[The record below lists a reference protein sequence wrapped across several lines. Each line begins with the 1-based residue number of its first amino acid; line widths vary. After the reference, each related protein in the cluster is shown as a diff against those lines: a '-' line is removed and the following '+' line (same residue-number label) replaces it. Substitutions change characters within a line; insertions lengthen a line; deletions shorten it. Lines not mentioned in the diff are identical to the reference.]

1 MPADDRARIADAERA
16 AGRVLRDALE
26 AHACVALWIVLSA
39 TVIVFNKYILT
50 TYGFPYPIAL
60 TMMHMGFC
68 SAVAFVLVR
77 VVRVVPPSEGM
88 TRETYGKRVAPI
100 AGLFAV
106 SLWASNTAYVYLSVA
121 YIQMLKALSP
131 VTVYGIGCAIG
142 LERYSRGRLANMLVV
157 TVGVMIASYGE
168 LNFNMYG
175 FCVQMLAV
183 VVEACRI
190 VSVQIVLGKANL
202 KLNSITTLYYV
213 SPASFVFL
221 LVPFA
226 LLEMP
231 KIAYGLEITHSV
243 HYSAGIML
251 ANATCAFLL
260 NAALYLL
267 IGRTSAL
274 TLNVSGVIKDMFL
287 IGISAA
293 IFESPVSATQLVG
306 SLVAFSGV
314 CYYNYSKLNESFEAA
329 KADSA
334 QKELDDKAAGKS

>member
-1 MPADDRARIADAERA
+1 MTDARRAEEVSR
-16 AGRVLRDALE
+16 RVLRDALE
-26 AHACVALWIVLSA
+26 SHACVALWIILSA
-39 TVIVFNKYILT
+39 VVILFNKYILSV
-50 TYGFPYPIAL
+50 YGFPYPIAL
-60 TMMHMGFC
+60 TMTHMAFC
-68 SAVAFVLVR
+68 SAIAFALVR
-77 VVRVVPPSEGM
+77 VFKVVEPSEGM
-88 TRETYGKRVAPI
+88 TRETYRDRVAPI
-100 AGLFAV
+100 ALLFAI

-142 LERYSRGRLANMLVV
+142 LEKFTARRLGNLGVV
-157 TVGVMIASYGE
+157 TLGVMIASYGE
-168 LNFNMYG
+168 LNFNMFG
-175 FCVQMLAV
+175 FCVQLLAV

-202 KLNSITTLYYV
+202 KLNPITTLYYV

-231 KIAYGLEITHSV
+231 KIVYGYEVTHSV
-243 HYSAGIML
+243 HYQAGIML
-251 ANATCAFLL
+251 GNASCAFLL
-260 NAALYLL
+260 NLALYLL

-293 IFESPVSATQLVG
+293 VFESPISATQLVG

-314 CYYNYSKLNESFEAA
+314 CYYNYAKLNE
-329 KADSA
+329 A
-334 QKELDDKAAGKS
+334 QRKAAQELETQTEVKTGDNKLEKL